1 MHIVFVVRIIAGTL
15 PMWIK
20 TILLSLVLGLSNP
33 AFAAPEPDARS
44 PLAGIE
50 WRDVEKILHRHFSLD
65 DIANL
70 KDYLKSAL
78 LGLPTPMPSDLKAKV
93 RDFIAE
99 MRLEYGFQFAV
110 MIEQLKK
117 KLFRVLPPDLAE
129 LAEEF
134 SKKPQADLEE

>member
-1 MHIVFVVRIIAGTL
+1 MR
-15 PMWIK
+15 IK
-20 TILLSLVLGLSNP
+20 TILLAFVLALSAP
-33 AFAAPEPDARS
+33 VFAAPEAGTQTQS

-50 WRDVEKILHRHFSLD
+50 WHDIEKILHKHFSLD
-65 DIANL
+65 DIASLKDYMKGVMLGLEIPMPLNL
-70 KDYLKSAL
+70 KD
-78 LGLPTPMPSDLKAKV
+78 KV
-93 RDFIAE
+93 RDFMAE

-134 SKKPQADLEE
+134 SKKPRADLEE